1 MSMIRVLLVDDHAM
15 VREGLAALLSDL
27 PGIQVVGQCSD
38 GLGVR
43 NEVERTRPGVLVL
56 DISMPGLNGLDVCR
70 ELSNMPGAPAVLLLT
85 MVEDEEHVLRGLAC
99 GARGYLIKSS
109 ASEKLAEA
117 IQAVHDGKVYL
128 GPGLRRDLLD
138 EVDNYTGDRYA
149 ELSTRERQVLQL
161 IAEGM
166 TNRAISEALDL
177 SIKTVDTHR
186 TRLMRKLDIH
196 DQTSLV
202 KYAIRRGI
210 VFLE

>member
-1 MSMIRVLLVDDHAM
+1 MSEIRVLLVDDHAM

-27 PGIQVVGQCSD
+27 PGIQVVGQSSD
-38 GLGVR
+38 GLGVMD
-43 NEVERTRPGVLVL
+43 ELQRTNPDVLVL
-56 DISMPGLNGLDVCR
+56 DISMPGLNGLDLCH
-70 ELSNMPGAPAVLLLT
+70 ELSQKDNAPAVLLLT

-117 IQAVHDGKVYL
+117 IQAVHDGQVYL

-138 EVDNYTGDRYA
+138 EVEHYGGDRYA

-166 TNRAISEALDL
+166 TNRAISETLGL